1 MRKLLS
7 ALIVCGTVAAAW
19 GQTAHGQASANS
31 QLPLLKVAGRQVA
44 AVRTQPTFGVR
55 PQQKLAVAK
64 TADQLAA
71 SFTIRGAEGE
81 RQVAGEDFEASAAI
95 PAGWTADPTTKV
107 TWSLKKAPVSYSDA
121 PNERSLFV
129 DGDYRVYNREISS
142 VTTAAFQIP
151 TEAMLHAQVYC
162 SLNYD
167 DCCRLIIS
175 ASHDGFAA
183 DSTVLW
189 NSKDAAGPK
198 SICWRTVDASL
209 AAYGG
214 KTVQLRFTYSWGS
227 KDEIFKK
234 GGYLGSFYID
244 GISITAPAAV
254 ESLSVTTGDKIELV
268 DTSSGDIAAWQ
279 WTMPGA
285 VPSSSAD
292 RNPVIHYTRDG
303 RYDVSLT
310 VTDSA
315 GNQSTFTRPEF
326 VSVTGT
332 APTAKMAIS
341 DGFRSLA
348 TLNPVVAPLT
358 PVAFVSASQ
367 GFPTEHWWTF
377 SKFNDNT
384 GALVTEQRQ
393 VGDSVSKA
401 FEYLHDWAVELEVSN
416 QHGTSKTAQ
425 TVSAEYSASIT
436 NFRSGDVATTF
447 DMEGLG
453 TFPGTNQLKITKF
466 AEKFSRP
473 TVPVVVEGVNVYF
486 AKAKAEQLADQ
497 VSMITARLC
506 ASEDGKPGR
515 TLDFMSWMV
524 VELDASSD
532 LSKATWFPFTD
543 RPVVNDEFFIVIDGF
558 ADLYS
563 DTEISMYMA
572 DFRDAHNTAYMYKND
587 QWVDVSTYFPAGRN
601 HTSLMVVPVVH
612 HSVMAS
618 ATGAE
623 PVLNFGEAGG
633 TQTFALFSYLG
644 YKAPIESGSDWCRV
658 ISEPNG
664 MTVDELTVQCDPMPA
679 GIYERTATLSPTD
692 GSTVYPITVVQQ
704 RTNAV
709 AVTEAGDLIIVEGNT
724 VRSADGRAVTLYNLQ
739 GQTISTGPTV
749 KAPAPG
755 LYIAVSAT
763 VSRKVSIK

>member
-1 MRKLLS
+1 M
-7 ALIVCGTVAAAW
+7 
-19 GQTAHGQASANS
+19 
-31 QLPLLKVAGRQVA
+31 LKVVDRQTSTVKA
-44 AVRTQPTFGVR
+44 QPTVGVKPR
-55 PQQKLAVAK
+55 QSLAVAK
-64 TADQLAA
+64 SADQLAA

-81 RQVAGEDFEASAAI
+81 RQVAGEDFEASAAM
-95 PAGWTADPTTKV
+95 PAGWTVDPTTKV
-107 TWSLKKAPVSYSDA
+107 TWSLKKAPASYSDA

-142 VTTAAFQIP
+142 VTTGAFQIP
-151 TEAMLHAQVYC
+151 NQAMLHAQVYC

-167 DCCRLIIS
+167 DCCRMIIS
-175 ASHDGFAA
+175 ASNDGFEA

-189 NSKDAAGPK
+189 NSKDATGPK
-198 SICWRTVDASL
+198 PICWRAVESSL
-209 AAYGG
+209 EAYAGQ
-214 KTVQLRFTYSWGS
+214 TVQLRFTYSWGS

-254 ESLSVTTGDKIELV
+254 ESLSVITGDRIELV
-268 DTSSGDIAAWQ
+268 DTSTGNVTAWH

-285 VPSSSAD
+285 VPPTSTD

-303 RYDVSLT
+303 QYDVSLT
-310 VTDSA
+310 VTDSV
-315 GNQSTFTRPEF
+315 GNQSTFTRPRF

-332 APTAKMAIS
+332 APTARMTIS

-348 TLNPVVAPLT
+348 TFNPVVAPLT
-358 PVAFVSASQ
+358 PITFTSASL

-384 GALVTEQRQ
+384 GVLVTEQQQ
-393 VGDSVSKA
+393 VGDSVSKG

-416 QHGTSKTAQ
+416 QHGSSKTAQ
-425 TVSAEYSASIT
+425 VVSAEYSANIT

-466 AEKFSRP
+466 AEKFSKP
-473 TVPVVVEGVNVYF
+473 TVPMVVEGVNVYF
-486 AKAKAEQLADQ
+486 AKAEAQQLADQ

-543 RPVVNDEFFIVIDGF
+543 RPVVDDEFFIVIDGF

-572 DFRDAHNTAYMYKND
+572 DFRDAHNTTYMYKND

-623 PVLNFGEAGG
+623 PVLNFSEAGG

-664 MTVDELTVQCDPMPA
+664 MTVDELTIQCDPMPA
-679 GIYERTATLSPTD
+679 GMYERTATLSPTD
-692 GSTVYPITVVQQ
+692 GSTVYTITVQQQ
-704 RTNAV
+704 RSNSVDAPAADAMFAV
-709 AVTEAGDLIIVEGNT
+709 DGLT
-724 VRSADGRAVTLYNLQ
+724 VKSTDGQPVTLYSLQ
-739 GQTISTGPTV
+739 GQTIATGAVV

-755 LYIAVSAT
+755 LYIAVSGTAGC
-763 VSRKVSIK
+763 KLSIEE